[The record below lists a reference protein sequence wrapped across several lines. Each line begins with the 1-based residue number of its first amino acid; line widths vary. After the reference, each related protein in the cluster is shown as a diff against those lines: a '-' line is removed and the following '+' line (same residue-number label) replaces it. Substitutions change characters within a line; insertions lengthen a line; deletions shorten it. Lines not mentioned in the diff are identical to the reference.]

1 MNRKSIRYKFN
12 AAKKAS
18 TRELVPEIAGRVILI
33 DINLFEIKKASG
45 LSAYL
50 LFLYSLG
57 VMPVWCLKYFPKN
70 DWLGKLR

>member
-12 AAKKAS
+12 AAKKQVQGNWC
-18 TRELVPEIAGRVILI
+18 RIILI

-45 LSAYL
+45 LAAYL

>member
-1 MNRKSIRYKFN
+1 MNWKSIRYKFN
-12 AAKKAS
+12 AAKKQAQGNWC
-18 TRELVPEIAGRVILI
+18 RIILI

-45 LSAYL
+45 LAAYL

-70 DWLGKLR
+70 DWLGKFR

>member
-12 AAKKAS
+12 AAKKQVKGN
-18 TRELVPEIAGRVILI
+18 RCRIILI

>member
-1 MNRKSIRYKFN
+1 MNWKSIRYKFN
-12 AAKKAS
+12 AAKKQVQGNWY
-18 TRELVPEIAGRVILI
+18 RIILI

-45 LSAYL
+45 LAAYL